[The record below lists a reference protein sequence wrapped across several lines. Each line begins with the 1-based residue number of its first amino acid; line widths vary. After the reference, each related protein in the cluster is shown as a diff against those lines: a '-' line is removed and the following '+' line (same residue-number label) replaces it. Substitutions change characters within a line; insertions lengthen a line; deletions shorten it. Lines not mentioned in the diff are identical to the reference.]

1 MQDEKKLAVLID
13 ADNASAKNLK
23 PIMVE
28 VAKCGVPTVKH
39 AYGDWGKLAHRKD
52 SLLDV
57 GVVPVQQYAYTTGK
71 NATDAA
77 LIIEAGCIL
86 R

>member
-23 PIMVE
+23 PIMDE

-39 AYGDWGKLAHRKD
+39 AYGDWGKTRPPERLT
-52 SLLDV
+52 S
-57 GVVPVQQYAYTTGK
+57 
-71 NATDAA
+71 
-77 LIIEAGCIL
+77 
-86 R
+86 